1 MKKKFLE
8 IIFFIV
14 PMIFFHGAY
23 AIEGMDLDMAV
34 LKINKEVKSL
44 NNQILSLKDEIELIK
59 EGQRLSSL
67 KISELLKIIELNRPN
82 DKNLDKSN
90 KIIQDKSSNKLYSD
104 GKNEFTLGNYERA
117 INLFINYAK
126 DSPNALNIKNSKLW
140 LARAYSANEQYLK
153 SKNAF
158 LDYQFNNEEHSKYA
172 NSMFELS
179 KVLVKLS
186 EINEAKLLLLDM
198 IKKYPN
204 HSLVNK
210 AKQLLLDF

>member
-59 EGQRLSSL
+59 EGQRLNSL

-126 DSPNALNIKNSKLW
+126 DSPNALNIKIQSYGL
-140 LARAYSANEQYLK
+140 Q
-153 SKNAF
+153 
-158 LDYQFNNEEHSKYA
+158 
-172 NSMFELS
+172 ELILQMS
-179 KVLVKLS
+179 S
-186 EINEAKLLLLDM
+186 I
-198 IKKYPN
+198 
-204 HSLVNK
+204 
-210 AKQLLLDF
+210 